1 MKWLTNL
8 LKLERQKENE
18 VKEGRTMR
26 VCVTGGAGFIGSHL
40 VDRLIALGHTV
51 LVIDNL
57 STGVREFVNPA
68 ATFVEVDVRD
78 AKIESIFAEFK
89 PKVVFHEAAQTM
101 VPASMENPKMD
112 CDVNLI
118 GLINMLEAARAHRV
132 EHFLMPSSAAVYG
145 NLDTLPLTETITGQ
159 PTSFYGLTKLTAEG
173 YLRIYEQA
181 FGLKTVCFRYS
192 NVYGP
197 RQGDGGEGGVISI
210 FNRLVN
216 EDKPITVFGDGEQ
229 TRDFIYVNDVVEA
242 NIKAMNHPDL
252 TGIYNISTNT
262 STSVNELI
270 DYFTSISGKQIVTNY
285 EAERVGDIR
294 HSRLCNEKAKKDFG
308 FEATVGLECGL
319 GDTFSYF
326 KRK

>member
-1 MKWLTNL
+1 
-8 LKLERQKENE
+8 
-18 VKEGRTMR
+18 MR

-57 STGVREFVNPA
+57 STGVQEFVNSEA
-68 ATFVEVDVRD
+68 IFVEMDVRD
-78 AKIESIFAEFK
+78 SNIDFIFADFK
-89 PKVVFHEAAQTM
+89 PRVVFHEAAQTM
-101 VPASMENPKMD
+101 VPASMVNPKMD
-112 CDVNLI
+112 CDVNLL
-118 GLINMLEAARAHRV
+118 GLVNILEASRKHKV

-145 NLDTLPLTETITGQ
+145 DLDTLPLTEDMIGK
-159 PTSFYGLTKLTAEG
+159 PTSFYGLTKLTGEG

-197 RQGDGGEGGVISI
+197 RQGDGGEGGLISI
-210 FNRLVN
+210 FTRLIN
-216 EDKPITVFGDGEQ
+216 EGQGLTIFGDGEQ
-229 TRDFIYVNDVVEA
+229 TRDFIYVDDVVEA

-262 STSVNELI
+262 STSVNELVG
-270 DYFTSISGKQIVTNY
+270 YFKSISGKDIVTNY

-308 FEATVGLECGL
+308 FEATVSLERGL
-319 GDTFSYF
+319 GDTLSYF
-326 KRK
+326 KGK

>member
-1 MKWLTNL
+1 
-8 LKLERQKENE
+8 
-18 VKEGRTMR
+18 MR

-57 STGVREFVNPA
+57 STGVREFVNPE
-68 ATFVEVDVRD
+68 ATFVEMDVRD
-78 AKIESIFAEFK
+78 PNIDSIFADFK
-89 PKVVFHEAAQTM
+89 PQVVFHEAAQTM

-118 GLINMLEAARAHRV
+118 GLINMLEAARKHKV

-145 NLDTLPLTETITGQ
+145 DLDTLPLTEDMSGK

-181 FGLKTVCFRYS
+181 FGLKTVCFRYA

-210 FNRLVN
+210 FNRLIV
-216 EDKPITVFGDGEQ
+216 EGKPLTVYGDGEQ
-229 TRDFIYVNDVVEA
+229 TRDFIYVEDVVEA
-242 NIKAMNHPDL
+242 NIKAMGNTSC
-252 TGIYNISTNT
+252 TGIYNVSTNT
-262 STSVNELI
+262 GTSVNELI
-270 DYFTSISGKQIVTNY
+270 TRFRSISGADFMVHY
-285 EAERVGDIR
+285 EDERIGDIK
-294 HSRLCNEKAKKDFG
+294 HSRLSNAKAERDFG
-308 FEATVGLECGL
+308 FVASTTLDEGLQKTLE
-319 GDTFSYF
+319 YF
-326 KRK
+326 KAHHK

>member
-1 MKWLTNL
+1 
-8 LKLERQKENE
+8 
-18 VKEGRTMR
+18 MR

-57 STGVREFVNPA
+57 STGVREFVNLEA
-68 ATFVEVDVRD
+68 RFVEMDVRD
-78 AKIESIFAEFK
+78 PNIDSIFADFK
-89 PKVVFHEAAQTM
+89 PQVVFHEAAQTM

-118 GLINMLEAARAHRV
+118 GLINLLEAARKYKV

-145 NLDTLPLTETITGQ
+145 DLDTLPLTEAMSGK

-181 FGLKTVCFRYS
+181 FGLKTVCFRYA

-210 FNRLVN
+210 FNRLIV
-216 EDKPITVFGDGEQ
+216 EGKPLTVYGDGEQ
-229 TRDFIYVNDVVEA
+229 TRDFIYVEDVVEA
-242 NIKAMNHPDL
+242 NIKAMGNNNC
-252 TGIYNISTNT
+252 TGIYNVSTNT
-262 STSVNELI
+262 GTSVNELI
-270 DYFTSISGKQIVTNY
+270 TRFRAISGADFMVHY
-285 EAERVGDIR
+285 EAERIGDIK
-294 HSRLCNEKAKKDFG
+294 HSRLSNAKAERDFG
-308 FEATVGLECGL
+308 FVASTTLDDGLQKTLE
-319 GDTFSYF
+319 YF
-326 KRK
+326 KAHHK

>member
-1 MKWLTNL
+1 
-8 LKLERQKENE
+8 
-18 VKEGRTMR
+18 MR
-26 VCVTGGAGFIGSHL
+26 VCVTGGAGFIGSHF
-40 VDRLIALGHTV
+40 VERLIALGQTV

-57 STGVREFVNPA
+57 STGVRDFVNPG
-68 ATFVEVDVRD
+68 ATFLEMDVRD
-78 AKIESIFAEFK
+78 FNIESIFAEFK
-89 PKVVFHEAAQTM
+89 PQVVFHEAAQTM

-118 GLINMLEAARAHRV
+118 GLINMLESARKHKV

-145 NLDTLPLTETITGQ
+145 DLDTLPLTEDMSGK
-159 PTSFYGLTKLTAEG
+159 PTSFYGLTKLTTEG

-216 EDKPITVFGDGEQ
+216 EDKPLTIFGDGEQ
-229 TRDFIYVNDVVEA
+229 TRDFIYVADVVEA

-262 STSVNELI
+262 STSVNELVR
-270 DYFTSISGKQIVTNY
+270 YFKSITGKEIVTNY
-285 EAERVGDIR
+285 EAERIGDIR
-294 HSRLCNEKAKKDFG
+294 HSRLCNEKAKRDFG
-308 FEATVGLECGL
+308 FTAIMGLEDGL
-319 GDTFSYF
+319 SETISYF
-326 KRK
+326 KGK

>member
-1 MKWLTNL
+1 MNI
-8 LKLERQKENE
+8 
-18 VKEGRTMR
+18 
-26 VCVTGGAGFIGSHL
+26 CVTGGAGFIGSHL
-40 VDRLIALGHTV
+40 VDRLIELGHDV

-57 STGVREFVNPA
+57 STGMRSFVHEA
-68 ATFVEVDVRD
+68 AQFIEMDVRD
-78 AKIESIFAEFK
+78 PKLLSVFEDFK
-89 PKVVFHEAAQTM
+89 PSIVFHEAAQTI
-101 VPASMENPKMD
+101 VQSSMENPGYD
-112 CDVNLI
+112 CDVNLL
-118 GLINMLEAARAHRV
+118 GLINVLEACRQVKV
-132 EHFLMPSSAAVYG
+132 EQFLMPSSAAVYG
-145 NLDTLPLTETITGQ
+145 DLAVLPLTEELSGM
-159 PTSFYGLTKLTAEG
+159 PSSFYGLTKLTAEG
-173 YLRIYEQA
+173 YLRIYREA
-181 FGLKTVCFRYS
+181 FGLNTVCFRYA

-262 STSVNELI
+262 STSVNELV

-319 GDTFSYF
+319 GDTLSYF
-326 KRK
+326 KGK

>member
-1 MKWLTNL
+1 
-8 LKLERQKENE
+8 
-18 VKEGRTMR
+18 MR

-51 LVIDNL
+51 FVIDNL
-57 STGVREFVNPA
+57 TTGVREFVNPKA
-68 ATFVEVDVRD
+68 VFIEMDVRD
-78 AKIESIFAEFK
+78 ANIESIFADFK
-89 PKVVFHEAAQTM
+89 PQVVFHEAAQTM
-101 VPASMENPKMD
+101 VPASMVNPKMD
-112 CDVNLI
+112 CDVNLL
-118 GLINMLEAARAHRV
+118 GLVNILEASRKHKV

-145 NLDTLPLTETITGQ
+145 DLDTLPLTEDMIGK
-159 PTSFYGLTKLTAEG
+159 PTSFYGLTKLTGEG

-210 FNRLVN
+210 FTRLIN
-216 EDKPITVFGDGEQ
+216 EGQGLTIFGDGEQ
-229 TRDFIYVNDVVEA
+229 TRDFIYVDDVVEA

-262 STSVNELI
+262 STSVNELVG
-270 DYFTSISGKQIVTNY
+270 YFKSISGKDIVTNY

-308 FEATVGLECGL
+308 FEATVSLERGL
-319 GDTFSYF
+319 GDTLSYF
-326 KRK
+326 KGK

>member
-1 MKWLTNL
+1 
-8 LKLERQKENE
+8 
-18 VKEGRTMR
+18 MR

-57 STGVREFVNPA
+57 TTGVREFVNPKA
-68 ATFVEVDVRD
+68 VFIEMDVRD
-78 AKIESIFAEFK
+78 ANIESIFADFK
-89 PKVVFHEAAQTM
+89 PQVVFHEAAQTM

-112 CDVNLI
+112 CDVNLL
-118 GLINMLEAARAHRV
+118 GLVNILEASRKHKV

-145 NLDTLPLTETITGQ
+145 DLDTLPLTEDMIGK
-159 PTSFYGLTKLTAEG
+159 PTSFYGLTKLTGEG

-210 FNRLVN
+210 FTRLIN
-216 EDKPITVFGDGEQ
+216 EGQGLTIFGDGEQ
-229 TRDFIYVNDVVEA
+229 TRDFIYVDDVVEA
-242 NIKAMNHPDL
+242 NIKAMNHPEL

-262 STSVNELI
+262 STSVNKLMS
-270 DYFTSISGKQIVTNY
+270 YFKSISNKDLPVYY
-285 EAERVGDIR
+285 EAERTGDIR
-294 HSRLCNEKAKKDFG
+294 HSRLCNQKAKVDFD
-308 FEATVGLECGL
+308 FLATVDLERGLR
-319 GDTFSYF
+319 DTISYF
-326 KRK
+326 KGK